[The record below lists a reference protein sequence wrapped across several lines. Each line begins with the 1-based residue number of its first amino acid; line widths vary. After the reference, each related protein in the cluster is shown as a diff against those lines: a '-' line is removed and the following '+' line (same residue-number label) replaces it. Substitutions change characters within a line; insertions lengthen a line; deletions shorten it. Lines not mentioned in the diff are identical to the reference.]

1 MAYESSLERNTTVRG
16 ASLCVT
22 TLPAGSVV
30 DHIMI
35 VLERII
41 FVTSAD
47 LKVTVL

>member
-16 ASLCVT
+16 ASLCV
-22 TLPAGSVV
+22 PAGSVV